1 MSSLN
6 EWFEKKFQ
14 QELNENPEWA
24 TIIGYKNNYNKLD
37 DISDKKKNNNVD
49 QYKNDLSELE
59 SFNVKDNIYYDTYKY
74 ELENR
79 IQDEE
84 YRYYQYPIDHLDGI
98 HTSFI
103 NFMINFHLIENKKD
117 AWAYIQRLV
126 LFEIKIDQT
135 IENIKLRID
144 EKKGIPPT
152 YIIDYII
159 NDCNDIIKNNI
170 ENDIFTN
177 DIIIKLKKISLDDKE
192 KNILIECCRL
202 VVQDIIIPSYKK
214 LIICL
219 EETKKYSDNEDGVW
233 KFKNPDYYL
242 QMIRYHTTLKKINPD
257 KIFEYGLF
265 EVNRIH
271 NEIYEKIMKPLN
283 LTEYSIK
290 QFFLGIQKNENFY
303 LKNSKEN
310 KTKVI
315 ETYEN
320 YINTIKNNLDKVF
333 ITKPKNKL
341 IIKEVEEY
349 RIKSS
354 VEAFYHEGSYVNKR
368 PGIFY
373 VNLYKIETSPTYQM
387 ESLAYHE
394 GIPGHHLQ
402 VSIADELDNINI
414 PKFKKYMI
422 HNAYV
427 EGWALYSEYLAKE
440 MGFFTDIFSD
450 LGRLNYELLR
460 ACRLVVDVGIHWK
473 KWNKNYA
480 MDYLIDNM
488 IISKYDAKKAIER
501 YIVTPGQ
508 ALSYKIGMA
517 FILKL
522 RENAREILKNKFDVR
537 EFHEILLK
545 DGSLPL
551 SILKKNIKKYIY
563 DKFSAKH

>member
-6 EWFEKKFQ
+6 EWFETKFQ
-14 QELNENPEWA
+14 QELNDNPEWA

-37 DISDKKKNNNVD
+37 DISEKKKNDNVE
-49 QYKNDLSELE
+49 QYKNDLSEFKL
-59 SFNVKDNIYYDTYKY
+59 FNIKDNIYYDTYKY
-74 ELENR
+74 ELENK
-79 IQDEE
+79 IIDEE

-98 HTSFI
+98 HISFI
-103 NFMINFHLIENKKD
+103 NFMINFHLIENKRD
-117 AWAYIQRLV
+117 AWAYIQRLM

-135 IENIKLRID
+135 IENIKMRIS
-144 EKKGIPPT
+144 EEKGIPPT
-152 YIIDYII
+152 YIINYII
-159 NDCNDIIKNNI
+159 NDCNDIIKNNM
-170 ENDIFTN
+170 ENDVFTN
-177 DIIIKLKKISLDDKE
+177 DIRDKLKKISLDDE
-192 KNILIECCRL
+192 KKKILIQCCVL

-214 LIICL
+214 LIVCL
-219 EETKKYSDNEDGVW
+219 EETKKYSDNNDGVW
-233 KFKNPDYYL
+233 KFKNPNYYL
-242 QMIRYHTTLKKINPD
+242 QMVRYHTTLKKINPD

-265 EVNRIH
+265 EVNRIQ
-271 NEIYEKIMKPLN
+271 NEIYDKIMKPLN

-303 LKNSKEN
+303 FRNSKEN
-310 KTKVI
+310 KKKVI
-315 ETYEN
+315 ESYEN
-320 YINTIKNNLDKVF
+320 YINTIKNNLDRVF

-349 RIKSS
+349 RKSS
-354 VEAFYHEGSYVNKR
+354 IEAFYHEGSYINNR

-373 VNLYKIETSPTYQM
+373 VNLHKIETSPTYQM

-402 VSIADELDNINI
+402 VSIADELDDINI
-414 PKFKKYMI
+414 PKFKKYII

-427 EGWALYSEYLAKE
+427 EGWALYAEYLAKE
-440 MGFFTDIFSD
+440 MGFFTNIFSD

-473 KWNKNYA
+473 KWNKDYA
-480 MDYLIDNM
+480 IDYLIDNM

-501 YIVTPGQ
+501 YVVTPGQ

-522 RENAREILKNKFDVR
+522 KENAKETLKNKFDIR
-537 EFHEILLK
+537 EFHETLLK
-545 DGSLPL
+545 DGSIPL
-551 SILKKNIKKYIY
+551 SILKKNIKKYIR
-563 DKFSAKH
+563 DKK